1 MRRQELKKDFSWFLS
16 DEFQGL
22 RQTKIEGDADTEDKS
37 PEIENDSLFF
47 HLLTIH
53 FFLAYF
59 SGVYDIAN
67 VTFAFNDPVDV
78 VAV

>member
-1 MRRQELKKDFSWFLS
+1 MWSILPLS
-16 DEFQGL
+16 
-22 RQTKIEGDADTEDKS
+22 K
-37 PEIENDSLFF
+37 ENVSLFF

-67 VTFAFNDPVDV
+67 VTFALNDPVDV